1 MARITRKIKKKIAPK
16 PTENAKPKEKVG
28 KDYLLV
34 GVLAFTFVLMVAG
47 WPTLTN
53 LSRALYFTL
62 LMSLSM
68 TYAER
73 HYDLTAVQELW
84 VRRIGTASMGIAI
97 ALFMYS
103 LYERF
108 ILN

>member
-1 MARITRKIKKKIAPK
+1 MARITKRLKKKLNPK
-16 PTENAKPKEKVG
+16 PKEDAKPKEKVG

-68 TYAER
+68 TYADR
-73 HYDLTAVQELW
+73 HYDLTEIQAVW
-84 VRRIGTASMGIAI
+84 VRRIGTASMGMAV
-97 ALFMYS
+97 ALFIYS